1 MQTSLLHELV
11 LGTPIISATCDQLQ
25 KTVNR
30 YLPDPATQCQYPIKT
45 SKQSRV
51 YSVKKT
57 NNSLSQGFQEHV
69 RLGTNISETIK
80 RKLSL
85 GARILQVG
93 GVEKVFKQYFSVK
106 EGEKLL
112 KVSQCYLSTTSGP
125 LAGFLFISNEKVSFC
140 SERSMKVFNKKGHMC
155 RIRYKVT
162 IPLKKIKCVNQSQN
176 VEKPT
181 QKIQAI
187 FIQWL
192 AMLRSRL
199 LWQKASIHP
208 GTGLFLSSM
217 KGDHGYGEEKI
228 EGKMNRKSGE
238 SCHRVQRS
246 RKSNLGEDNVHRC
259 FCCITVEVSGSI
271 T

>member
-11 LGTPIISATCDQLQ
+11 VGTPIISTTYNQLQ
-25 KTVNR
+25 KSANR
-30 YLPDPATQCQYPIKT
+30 YLPDPATQCQYPTKT

-51 YSVKKT
+51 YSVKKA
-57 NNSLSQGFQEHV
+57 NNSLSQGVQEHV

-125 LAGFLFISNEKVSFC
+125 LAGFLFISNDKVAFC
-140 SERSMKVFNKKGHMC
+140 SERSMKVFNQKGLMC
-155 RIRYKVT
+155 RIRYKVA
-162 IPLKKIKCVNQSQN
+162 IPLKKINCVNQSQN

-181 QKIQAI
+181 QKYIELVTNPSYIYSVAGNAKVQTA
-187 FIQWL
+187 L
-192 AMLRSRL
+192 AEG
-199 LWQKASIHP
+199 IHP
-208 GTGLFLSSM
+208 SWDRPILELCE
-217 KGDHGYGEEKI
+217 GDHGYGEKNI
-228 EGKMNRKSGE
+228 EGK
-238 SCHRVQRS
+238 
-246 RKSNLGEDNVHRC
+246 
-259 FCCITVEVSGSI
+259 
-271 T
+271 